1 MASDPLSDKPAGWR
15 SMLRDPRV
23 IACLLGAGVLRALL
37 GWQLWNEDPLARM
50 LLSDPQYYAD
60 WARAL
65 AAGETFRPGEAHW
78 LPPLYPWLLA
88 AGLKLGLS
96 LPGGVLVIQLCVGL
110 FNTWLVMTLT
120 ERVTQKRTAS
130 LAAGALWTL
139 YAPVIYFESRLLAV
153 NAALPLVLLLLHA
166 WLQLEAQWKAGRQA
180 SGLALV
186 SGLLAGLACLARPN
200 LMLGF
205 CVGLVGLWW
214 TCRRAPNPRAKQASW
229 RGMGAAVV
237 GLCLALAPNI
247 ISNYSRSGEWIA
259 MTSNGGINFWFGNNE
274 AAHGTFHAP
283 APEWGSIA
291 RQREVSMAMAAEAA
305 GEPVTE
311 LEASSYWLARGFT
324 WILSNPKDALRLY
337 GLKLADT
344 LSSTE
349 FGIQYVLPVGRSFA
363 PLLWI
368 PCLPFGLLLALGVLG
383 MGRVTQGRT
392 TLLLWIGAGIGASL
406 LYFTYSRFRLPLL
419 VAWMPFA
426 GSGLCSLIEAVRAK
440 RWPRASLPAAI
451 LLAQSFVP
459 FEGAYPV
466 QQRANA
472 LVDSAIAAHQLGA
485 PERSRKIFKDAL
497 ELVPGNPR
505 ALHELAQLDWL
516 EGREAQAIQNLKRAL
531 ALPGEYPR
539 SILSL
544 AELELSAAEQS
555 LRKPEQGLARLRK
568 WIEAHSAS
576 NPLFNDFCAS
586 LAYYLLAYPNFART
600 KSEATDLIQAVL
612 RREPLHA
619 SALRVRNLMT
629 LKSE

>member
-1 MASDPLSDKPAGWR
+1 MLSRQLSERATGWR

-23 IACLLGAGVLRALL
+23 LACLAGACLLRALL

-96 LPGGVLVIQLCVGL
+96 LPGGVLAVQLCAGL

-120 ERVTQKRTAS
+120 ERVTQKRSAS
-130 LAAGALWTL
+130 LAVGVLWTL

-180 SGLALV
+180 SGLSLA

-205 CVGLVGLWW
+205 GVGLAGLWW
-214 TCRRAPNPRAKQASW
+214 ICRRAPNPRAKHASW

-237 GLCLALAPNI
+237 GLSLALAPNI
-247 ISNYSRSGEWIA
+247 ISNYSRSGELIA
-259 MTSNGGINFWFGNNE
+259 LTSNGGINFWFGNNE
-274 AAHGTFHAP
+274 SAHGTFHAP

-291 RQREVSMAMAAEAA
+291 RQREVSIAMAAEAA
-305 GEPVTE
+305 GHSVTE

-324 WILSNPKDALRLY
+324 WIFSNPQGALRLY

-368 PCLPFGLLLALGVLG
+368 PCLPFGLLLALGALG
-383 MGRVTQGRT
+383 MGRVTHGRT

-426 GSGLCSLIEAVRAK
+426 GSGLCCLIEALRAK
-440 RWPRASLPAAI
+440 RWPKASLPAII

-459 FEGAYPV
+459 FEGAYPL

-485 PERSRKIFKDAL
+485 PERSREIFKNAL

-516 EGREAQAIQNLKRAL
+516 EGREAQAIQNLQRAL

-544 AELELSAAEQS
+544 AELELSASDEN
-555 LRKPEQGLARLRK
+555 LRKPAEGMARLRT
-568 WIEAHSAS
+568 WVEAHSAS
-576 NPLFNDFCAS
+576 HPLFNDFCSS
-586 LAYYLLAYPNFART
+586 LGYYLLAYPQFAR
-600 KSEATDLIQAVL
+600 SEDEAVQLIDAVL
-612 RREPLHA
+612 RRDPQHQA
-619 SALRVRNLMT
+619 ALRVLGLMT
-629 LKSE
+629 PKSD